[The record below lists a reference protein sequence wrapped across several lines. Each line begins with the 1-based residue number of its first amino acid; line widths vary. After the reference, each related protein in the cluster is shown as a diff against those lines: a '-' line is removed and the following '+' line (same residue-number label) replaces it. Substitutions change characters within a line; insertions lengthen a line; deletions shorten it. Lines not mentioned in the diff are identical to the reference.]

1 MVVNVLFLLYVQLI
15 NPLLVCFSI
24 TRHSFSDKEAVCNVF

>member
-1 MVVNVLFLLYVQLI
+1 MVVNVLFLLRVWLI

-24 TRHSFSDKEAVCNVF
+24 TRRSFSDKEAVSNAF